1 MADLTTYE
9 GSPLYLKLFLVDG
22 EGVPVSTGCTVKLR
36 RDDGK
41 FFTGNSWVSAETV
54 LTMTSVLDGYYEYIV
69 PGQYVTPANFTA
81 IYIAENTGGSMENIQ
96 VIPVRSVR
104 TYGAI

>member
-22 EGVPVSTGCTVKLR
+22 EGVPVTIGCSVKLR
-36 RDDGK
+36 RNDGK
-41 FFTGNSWVSAETV
+41 FFTGTSWSSVETS
-54 LTMTSVLDGYYEYIV
+54 LTMVSVLEGYYEYVV
-69 PGQYVTPANFTA
+69 PGEYVTPANFTA

-96 VIPVRSVR
+96 VVPVRSIR
-104 TYGAI
+104 TYGAV

>member
-1 MADLTTYE
+1 MADTTTYE

-22 EGVPVSTGCTVKLR
+22 EGVPVATGCTVMVR

-41 FFTGNSWVSAETV
+41 FFTGSSWGNVEVT
-54 LTMTSVLDGYYEYIV
+54 LDMTNILDGYYEYVV
-69 PGQYVTPANFTA
+69 PGQYVTPANYTA

-96 VIPVRSVR
+96 VVPVRATR

>member
-1 MADLTTYE
+1 MADITTYE

-22 EGVPVSTGCTVKLR
+22 EGVPVATGCTVKLR
-36 RDDGK
+36 RNDGK

-54 LTMTSVLDGYYEYIV
+54 LTMTSVLSGYYEYVV

-81 IYIAENTGGSMENIQ
+81 IYIAANTGGSMENIQ
-96 VIPVRSVR
+96 VVPVRSIR

>member
-1 MADLTTYE
+1 MADITTYE

-54 LTMTSVLDGYYEYIV
+54 LTMTSVLSGYYEYVV
-69 PGQYVTPANFTA
+69 PGQYVTPASFTA

-96 VIPVRSVR
+96 VVPVR

>member
-1 MADLTTYE
+1 MADITTYE

-22 EGVPVSTGCTVKLR
+22 EGVPVTTGCSVKLR

-41 FFTGNSWVSAETV
+41 FFTGTSWSSVETS
-54 LTMTSVLDGYYEYIV
+54 LTMVSVLEGYYEYVV
-69 PGQYVTPANFTA
+69 PGEYVTPANFTA

-96 VIPVRSVR
+96 VVPVRSIR
-104 TYGAI
+104 TYGAV